1 MKCKT
6 LFIALI
12 ILTLSMAVSADSL
25 SFKTYN
31 ASNTKAG
38 YSELADS
45 AVSPDGLVMSVWCET
60 TQANA
65 NRITAQIYN
74 SKTKTMGKLL
84 VIPGQTGDNIWPRV
98 CSGDDGEFFVTWAQR
113 PTGTEANHNRTILF
127 SHYRNGAFKKP
138 ETVCIGTGDFP
149 VIVYNEKTMT
159 ASVLW
164 ELTVRVPRLHVD
176 HGLRHRNANGAWGS
190 TIQITNN
197 PVSGDRIEAAVPDQN
212 GNYYAVFELKTQA
225 YPPAEIFEAAL
236 LHTRSGDWMKTPII
250 LTNNKV
256 WTFQPKVAVS
266 PDGKEMYITWFH
278 NGQKAYY
285 GQYITFAG
293 DNDAKGTYGPVVLI
307 TDGHRDHKNYDS
319 GLIYHGDRF
328 YFAYIND
335 GVVKYRSF
343 HNNKWS
349 EAVTISGSD
358 YPRIVRMS
366 SSPYA
371 GISISWM
378 KRDGVTPPEAMTAFV
393 DYPVAKRIRIY
404 PIASAAKNE
413 VREQSLFFHNNYNEV
428 TWINS
433 EDNLMDGENT
443 AKQFLL
449 FRSEDGSFDYSS
461 PYKTFTADAS
471 GNGFSIIETDR
482 RYAFVE
488 MIGRSELSKSYRYAI
503 IAVDEDGNQ
512 SDPVLAQ

>member
-6 LFIALI
+6 CLTALI

-31 ASNTKAG
+31 ASNTAAG
-38 YSELADS
+38 YSELTDV
-45 AVSPDGLVMSVWCET
+45 AVSPDGLVMTVWCET
-60 TQANA
+60 TQARRNK
-65 NRITAQIYN
+65 ITARIYN
-74 SKTKTMGKLL
+74 SKTKTMGSNI
-84 VIPGQTGDNIWPRV
+84 VIPNQFGDNIFPRV
-98 CSGDDGEFFVTWAQR
+98 CAGDDGEFFVVWALC
-113 PTGTEANHNRTILF
+113 PTGTEAEHF
-127 SHYRNGAFKKP
+127 EAMMFAHYKDGAFSKP
-138 ETVCIGTGDFP
+138 YTVAPGMGAFPTVSYDELDQTVSVYWQHTMRGAGGLSIQQALRKRSPNGT
-149 VIVYNEKTMT
+149 
-159 ASVLW
+159 
-164 ELTVRVPRLHVD
+164 
-176 HGLRHRNANGAWGS
+176 WGN
-190 TIQITNN
+190 TIYLTNN
-197 PVSGDRIEAAVPDQN
+197 TYAGDRIESCPPDIN
-212 GNYYAVFELKTQA
+212 GREYVVYEYKVQIGPEHL
-225 YPPAEIFEAAL
+225 EIAFN
-236 LHTRSGDWMKTPII
+236 HTRSGDWMRYPIV
-250 LTNNKV
+250 LTANKGY
-256 WTFQPKVAVS
+256 TFQPKVAVS
-266 PDGKEMYITWFH
+266 PDGKEVYITWFVYAE
-278 NGQKAYY
+278 KTYY
-285 GQYITFAG
+285 GQYITFTSEK
-293 DNDAKGTYGPVVLI
+293 DTKGTWGPVTRI
-307 TDGHRDHKNYDS
+307 AAGHNDHKWYDS
-319 GLIYHGDRF
+319 GLAYHGDRF
-328 YFAYIND
+328 YFTYIND

-349 EAVTISGSD
+349 DATTIAGSS
-358 YPRIVRMS
+358 YPRIARMG

-371 GISISWM
+371 GIAISWM
-378 KRDGVTPPEAMTAFV
+378 KRDGTTPPESMTAFA
-393 DYPVAKRIRIY
+393 DYAVAKRIRIY

-449 FRSEDGSFDYSS
+449 FRSEDGSFDYSC